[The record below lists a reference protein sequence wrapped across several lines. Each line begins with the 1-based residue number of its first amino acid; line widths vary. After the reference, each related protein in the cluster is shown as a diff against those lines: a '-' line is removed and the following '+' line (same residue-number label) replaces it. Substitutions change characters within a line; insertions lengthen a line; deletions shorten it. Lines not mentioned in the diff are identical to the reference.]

1 MYERKNWNAVI
12 LYNYVHEAINRDDLS
27 SKRKTQY
34 SKDISDVK
42 GVLENKLDK
51 IHKYYKDYYQ
61 EHFKN
66 DDEKLNRLLN
76 SLEGNLNNAVND
88 IQKYVNAL
96 KLNESLY
103 EFKKIKLAYKKKKS
117 IENLAPYLDDSSSS
131 SSEVVEVWAP
141 LVLTDK
147 KDTNKSYLFY
157 PTIAYD
163 NNQLYIVELSR
174 TVQRWEK
181 SNKQGSMEQ
190 ISIDSSKIKDL
201 DGLKDHGKLLL
212 DRLDGLV
219 KLPTEELWNKWHQK
233 DKK

>member
-1 MYERKNWNAVI
+1 M
-12 LYNYVHEAINRDDLS
+12 
-27 SKRKTQY
+27 
-34 SKDISDVK
+34 
-42 GVLENKLDK
+42 
-51 IHKYYKDYYQ
+51 
-61 EHFKN
+61 
-66 DDEKLNRLLN
+66 NRLLN
-76 SLEGNLNNAVND
+76 SLENNLDDAVKD
-88 IQKYVNAL
+88 IQKYVDAL
-96 KLNESLY
+96 KLNEYLY

-131 SSEVVEVWAP
+131 SSEVVEVWTP

-219 KLPTEELWNKWHQK
+219 KLPTEELWNEWHPK
-233 DKK
+233 NEVK